1 MAQVN
6 IEKMESI
13 LNHILRESNRRWG
26 QDLVSV
32 IVFGSF
38 ARGDAY
44 EHSDIDLLI
53 IVKNLPKGWRE
64 RGTYELSL
72 ERLGL
77 SWNTPLQVIL
87 VEPEEIRLAMDN
99 VMPLL
104 LEIRESYRHLF
115 DRDMFFQKEMKRFEK
130 MMIRRG
136 VRRLAEHKW
145 EVPEIARQ

>member
-6 IEKMESI
+6 IEKIESI
-13 LNHILRESNRRWG
+13 LNHVLRESNRRWG

-77 SWNTPLQVIL
+77 TWNTPLQVIL
-87 VEPEEIRLAMDN
+87 VEPEEIRLAIDN

-104 LEIRESYRHLF
+104 LEIRESYRYLF
-115 DRDMFFQKEMKRFEK
+115 DRDMFFQKEMKRFK
-130 MMIRRG
+130 KVMIRRG

>member
-1 MAQVN
+1 MAQIN
-6 IEKMESI
+6 IEKIESI
-13 LNHILRESNRRWG
+13 LSHILRESSIRWG
-26 QDLVSV
+26 EDLVSV
-32 IVFGSF
+32 VVFGSF

-64 RGTYELSL
+64 RGIYELSL

-77 SWNTPLQVIL
+77 TWNTPLQVIL
-87 VEPEEIRLAMDN
+87 VNPEEIRLAIDN
-99 VMPLL
+99 IMPLL
-104 LEIRESYRHLF
+104 LEIHESYRYLF

-130 MMIRRG
+130 MMMRRG

>member
-145 EVPEIARQ
+145 EVPEIAR

>member
-64 RGTYELSL
+64 RGAYELSL

-77 SWNTPLQVIL
+77 TWNTPLQVIL
-87 VEPEEIRLAMDN
+87 VEPEEIRLAIDN
-99 VMPLL
+99 VMALL
-104 LEIRESYRHLF
+104 LEIRESYRYLF

-145 EVPEIARQ
+145 EVPEIAR

>member
-53 IVKNLPKGWRE
+53 IAKNLPKGWRE

-77 SWNTPLQVIL
+77 TWNTPLQVIL
-87 VEPEEIRLAMDN
+87 VEPEEIRLAIDN

-115 DRDMFFQKEMKRFEK
+115 DRDMFFQNEMKRFEK
-130 MMIRRG
+130 MIIRRG

-145 EVPEIARQ
+145 EVPEIGR

>member
-77 SWNTPLQVIL
+77 TWNTPLQVIL
-87 VEPEEIRLAMDN
+87 VEPEEIRLAIDN

-130 MMIRRG
+130 MIIRRG

-145 EVPEIARQ
+145 EVPEIAR

>member
-77 SWNTPLQVIL
+77 TWNTPLQVIL
-87 VEPEEIRLAMDN
+87 VEPEEIRLAIDN

-115 DRDMFFQKEMKRFEK
+115 DRDMFFQKEMKHFEK

-145 EVPEIARQ
+145 EVPEIGR

>member
-6 IEKMESI
+6 IEKIESI

-64 RGTYELSL
+64 RGAYELSL

-77 SWNTPLQVIL
+77 TWNTPLQVIL
-87 VEPEEIRLAMDN
+87 VEPEEIRLAIDN
-99 VMPLL
+99 VMALL
-104 LEIRESYRHLF
+104 LEIRESYRYLF

-136 VRRLAEHKW
+136 VRT
-145 EVPEIARQ
+145 ISGT

>member
-64 RGTYELSL
+64 RGAYELSL

-77 SWNTPLQVIL
+77 TWNTPLQVIL
-87 VEPEEIRLAMDN
+87 VEPEEIRLAIDN
-99 VMPLL
+99 VMALL
-104 LEIRESYRHLF
+104 LEIRESYRYLF

>member
-1 MAQVN
+1 MYS
-6 IEKMESI
+6 K
-13 LNHILRESNRRWG
+13 
-26 QDLVSV
+26 
-32 IVFGSF
+32 
-38 ARGDAY
+38 Y

-64 RGTYELSL
+64 RGAYELSL

-77 SWNTPLQVIL
+77 TWNTPLQVIL
-87 VEPEEIRLAMDN
+87 VEPEEIRLAIDN
-99 VMPLL
+99 VMALL
-104 LEIRESYRHLF
+104 LEIRESYRYLF

>member
-1 MAQVN
+1 MAQIN
-6 IEKMESI
+6 IEKIETI
-13 LNHILRESNRRWG
+13 LSHILRESNKRWG
-26 QDLVSV
+26 EDLVSV
-32 IVFGSF
+32 VVFGSF

-64 RGTYELSL
+64 RGIYELSL

-77 SWNTPLQVIL
+77 TWNTPLQVIL
-87 VEPEEIRLAMDN
+87 VNPEEIRLAIDN
-99 VMPLL
+99 ITPLL
-104 LEIRESYRHLF
+104 LEIHESYRCLF

-130 MMIRRG
+130 MMMRRG

>member
-6 IEKMESI
+6 IEKIESI

-64 RGTYELSL
+64 RGAYELSL

-77 SWNTPLQVIL
+77 TWNTPLQVIL
-87 VEPEEIRLAMDN
+87 VEPEEIRLAIDN
-99 VMPLL
+99 VMALL
-104 LEIRESYRHLF
+104 LEIRESYRYLF